1 MIYSPYIFSA
11 FSDGVHFTLRTCS
24 TSNFKSLQRIR
35 ELFGDLYNPLDPDSR
50 WSTRF
55 NQTTV
60 AYDASKEEK
69 VKALDAKKAEVTE
82 RLRDK
87 S

>member
-1 MIYSPYIFSA
+1 MFHISE
-11 FSDGVHFTLRTCS
+11 R
-24 TSNFKSLQRIR
+24 
-35 ELFGDLYNPLDPDSR
+35 LDYVC
-50 WSTRF
+50 TRF

-60 AYDASKEEK
+60 AYDASKEVK
-69 VKALDAKKAEVTE
+69 VKSLEAKKAEVTE

>member
-1 MIYSPYIFSA
+1 MSFSGNL
-11 FSDGVHFTLRTCS
+11 SDV
-24 TSNFKSLQRIR
+24 
-35 ELFGDLYNPLDPDSR
+35 LDPDSR
-50 WSTRF
+50 WCTRY

-69 VKALDAKKAEVTE
+69 VKALEAKKAEVTE